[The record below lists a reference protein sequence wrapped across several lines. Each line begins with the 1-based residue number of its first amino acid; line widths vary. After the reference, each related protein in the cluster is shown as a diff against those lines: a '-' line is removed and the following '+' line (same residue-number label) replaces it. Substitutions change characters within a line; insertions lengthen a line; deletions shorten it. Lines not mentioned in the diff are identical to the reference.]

1 MAAHFLRYVF
11 AFVIIELQQIFLWP
25 CGLVRTLYAWIMIVL
40 LLWSLLGDTH
50 CIASK
55 GGTHTQ
61 LTYRNILFIGYF
73 QNRFDRSFSPSSGL
87 SGSMKRMPY
96 PTYPCSN
103 TNCQRNWSP
112 LSHSTSYEQSKQQ
125 TAETKKEKSRNA
137 PQVKLVST
145 SSTPANL
152 LIADLANPWREL
164 DTTDSVH
171 HRNQLKHQNI
181 ELKEKPSKLKLL
193 SDSAYKLND
202 AGSQSTFYPERDL
215 PGRTPWSYKRNRPA
229 DDSTKQKVKFE
240 DFDKNEI
247 LPSVTGPNYK
257 LHFAADREPRSNG
270 AIQRNVPAKQFI
282 GSTGR
287 VSDSDGRE

>member
-1 MAAHFLRYVF
+1 MNPGLQIYISKYIVTYKALL
-11 AFVIIELQQIFLWP
+11 IISYSP
-25 CGLVRTLYAWIMIVL
+25 
-40 LLWSLLGDTH
+40 
-50 CIASK
+50 
-55 GGTHTQ
+55 
-61 LTYRNILFIGYF
+61 

-103 TNCQRNWSP
+103 SNCQRNWSP
-112 LSHSTSYEQSKQQ
+112 LSHSTSYEHSKQL
-125 TAETKKEKSRNA
+125 AEAKKEKLRNA

-164 DTTDSVH
+164 DTIDSAYRRNH
-171 HRNQLKHQNI
+171 HKHHQNI
-181 ELKEKPSKLKLL
+181 ELIEKPSKLKLL

-202 AGSQSTFYPERDL
+202 TGSHSTFYPERDL
-215 PGRTPWSYKRNRPA
+215 PGRVPWSYKRQRTNN
-229 DDSTKQKVKFE
+229 DTSKQKVKFE
-240 DFDKNEI
+240 EFNNDDV

-257 LHFAADREPRSNG
+257 LHFIDREPRANG
-270 AIQRNVPAKQFI
+270 TVQRTTPAKQFI

>member
-1 MAAHFLRYVF
+1 MFWCLNV
-11 AFVIIELQQIFLWP
+11 
-25 CGLVRTLYAWIMIVL
+25 
-40 LLWSLLGDTH
+40 
-50 CIASK
+50 
-55 GGTHTQ
+55 
-61 LTYRNILFIGYF
+61 ILFNCVAINGKTIAQNAEKIGRSQTRSNYNGSTF
-73 QNRFDRSFSPSSGL
+73 SENRFDRSFSPSSGL

-112 LSHSTSYEQSKQQ
+112 LSHSTSYDQSKQL
-125 TAETKKEKSRNA
+125 ADGKKEKPRNA
-137 PQVKLVST
+137 TQVKLVST

-164 DTTDSVH
+164 DTTDSVP
-171 HRNQLKHQNI
+171 HRNQHKHQSI
-181 ELKEKPSKLKLL
+181 ELMEKPSKLKLL

-202 AGSQSTFYPERDL
+202 SGSQSTFYPERDL
-215 PGRTPWSYKRNRPA
+215 PGRAPWSYKRNRSGA
-229 DDSTKQKVKFE
+229 GDGDTAKQKVKFE

-257 LHFAADREPRSNG
+257 LHFADREPRANG

-287 VSDSDGRE
+287 VSDSDGHWSGPEYRY